1 MKEEEEHGEHA
12 EAGTEG
18 VHAQDGEGQ
27 LAHAQQDLEGV
38 DEGLDGP
45 LPHVDLHL
53 ADQLWDV
60 D

>member
-1 MKEEEEHGEHA
+1 MEEKEEHGEHA

-18 VHAQDGEGQ
+18 VHTQDGEGQ

-53 ADQLWDV
+53 ADQL
-60 D
+60 